1 MGRPS
6 VRTAT
11 VRDLD
16 AYAALVSG
24 AYADIRE
31 LGINFAAA
39 HADRDQIEQ
48 HLSDNVAYVLEDD
61 GELLATVSV
70 RYPWGPNPGPYG
82 LPHLG
87 WIATAPAHKR
97 QGHAQH
103 LIDHVERDVLREQV
117 HAPAVSLGTA
127 EHHPWLTAMY
137 ARLGYVESG
146 RTDLGHGHIT
156 VYLTKVL
163 DAAAYER
170 FQHRTASPKDPS

>member
-1 MGRPS
+1 MTRPA

-11 VRDLD
+11 SADLD
-16 AYAALVSG
+16 AYAGLVAG
-24 AYADIRE
+24 AYADIRD

-39 HADRDQIEQ
+39 NADRAHVEQ
-48 HLSDNVAYVLEDD
+48 HLTDNVAYVLEDA
-61 GELLATVSV
+61 GELIATVSV
-70 RYPWGPNPGPYG
+70 RYPWGPTPGPYG

-97 QGHAQH
+97 RGHSQR
-103 LIDHVERDVLREQV
+103 LIDHVEREVLREQV

-137 ARLGYVESG
+137 TRLGYVESG
-146 RTDLGHGHIT
+146 RTDLGRGHIT

-170 FQHRTASPKDPS
+170 FQQRHRQREGQQ

>member
-1 MGRPS
+1 MSDIRI
-6 VRTAT
+6 AT
-11 VRDLD
+11 TEDLP
-16 AYAALVSG
+16 AYAELVAG
-24 AYADIRE
+24 AYGEIRD

-39 HADRDQIEQ
+39 SAGPEQ
-48 HLSDNVAYVLEDD
+48 VAVHLTENVVYVLEDA
-61 GELLATVSV
+61 GRLVSSVSV

-87 WIATAPAHKR
+87 WIATAPDRKR
-97 QGHAQH
+97 EGHAQR
-103 LIDHVERDVLREQV
+103 LVAHVEDEVLRKRL

-137 ARLGYVESG
+137 TRLGYRETG
-146 RTDLGHGHIT
+146 RTDLGRGHIT

-170 FQHRTASPKDPS
+170 FQQQHP